1 MELLNQLNSLR
12 QIVAAINTSATE
24 SVSYFGGTFTGTP
37 EDIAA
42 AYAIQRNGYP
52 IYSATIEAH
61 LDILSE
67 AGANFSY
74 PDALEIAEST

>member
-42 AYAIQRNGYP
+42 AYAVGHNEYLIDAA
-52 IYSATIEAH
+52 SIEAH

-67 AGANFSY
+67 AGANFCY